1 MKSDFGL
8 AHYNLGIA
16 YRERKQPD
24 LALASFRQATV
35 LAPGLLDGHFQ
46 MGKLY
51 FEAGNN
57 AEAQKSFQ
65 EVIKLAPKSE
75 MAHMAQQYLD
85 LLKKSGK

>member
-1 MKSDFGL
+1 
-8 AHYNLGIA
+8 
-16 YRERKQPD
+16 
-24 LALASFRQATV
+24 
-35 LAPGLLDGHFQ
+35 

-75 MAHMAQQYLD
+75 MAQMAQQYLD
-85 LLKKSGK
+85 LLKKSVK